1 MDMLRIGTKLYGYC
15 NGYFGRDFFS
25 SIKTVEAIGTDWV
38 VARDWGDDEDK
49 VFFYNGDPD
58 VLLEYTKPGSG

>member
-38 VARDWGDDEDK
+38 VARD
-49 VFFYNGDPD
+49 
-58 VLLEYTKPGSG
+58 